1 MIDVVVPLLRAKAG
15 AFAWIDLLGHIV
27 FIGMPIGFLVSRYP
41 APKWVPSAVLT

>member
-1 MIDVVVPLLRAKAG
+1 MIDVVVPLSRAKAG

-27 FIGMPIGFLVSRYP
+27 FIGMSIGFLASRYL